1 MSAQSPPSSNYID
14 TLLQRVSSYTG
25 LSRRS
30 TGEEERGEVEDDV
43 QLIVMQYVKF
53 YTDNLGGD
61 NTADSDLV
69 LARLAELHRALAA
82 AGPVQG
88 LVSRVLR
95 DKLVKIVEFTQKQR

>member
-25 LSRRS
+25 LSKRS
-30 TGEEERGEVEDDV
+30 TGEEERLEVEDDV
-43 QLIVMQYVKF
+43 HLIAMQYVKF

-69 LARLAELHRALAA
+69 LARLAQLHRALAA
-82 AGPVQG
+82 AGPVQE

-95 DKLVKIVEFTQKQR
+95 DKLVKIVEFTQKKR

>member
-1 MSAQSPPSSNYID
+1 M
-14 TLLQRVSSYTG
+14 
-25 LSRRS
+25 
-30 TGEEERGEVEDDV
+30 EDDV
-43 QLIVMQYVKF
+43 NLIAMQYVKF

-61 NTADSDLV
+61 NTADTDLV

-82 AGPVQG
+82 AGPVQE